1 MVKIRATG
9 PWKTGGVKMDR
20 EAAANKSFDLSTVT
34 SWVRGRGVYV
44 AFVVLV
50 IFNLI
55 VTPNFASVV
64 TVSTLLIT
72 VSPIVLVS
80 LGMALAIG
88 TEGIDLSVGAVMA
101 IASAFLPLYLGYG
114 WPIAMLVTLLACALA
129 GLVNGSLV
137 AFVGVQPIIATL
149 AMLVGG
155 RGLAQIFSGGQSL
168 PITDMSVLW
177 LGQGRLFGIPA
188 PVIVAVVAVLV
199 VGFLVNRTTFG
210 RYVVAIGGN
219 RSASYL
225 SGHPVRRTLLAV
237 YIISALLAAVA
248 GIVTTARLGASD
260 PSNVGLLIELSA
272 ITAVVVGGTPLS
284 GGKVKILGTVMGAL
298 LIQLIS
304 NTFIANDLPFTWAQV
319 LTAAIILVA
328 VYLQKGRG
336 VA

>member
-1 MVKIRATG
+1 
-9 PWKTGGVKMDR
+9 MDR
-20 EAAANKSFDLSTVT
+20 GATPNESFDISTLT

-55 VTPNFASVV
+55 VTPNFASVA
-64 TVSTLLIT
+64 TLSTLLIT

-80 LGMALAIG
+80 LGVALAIG
-88 TEGIDLSVGAVMA
+88 TEGIDLSVGSVMA
-101 IASAFLPLYLGYG
+101 LASAFLPLYLGYG
-114 WPIAMLVTLLACALA
+114 WPVGLSVALLVGALA

-155 RGLAQIFSGGQSL
+155 RGLAQIFAGGRSL
-168 PITDMSVLW
+168 LVTDPVILW

-188 PVIVAVVAVLV
+188 PVIVAVAAVLLV
-199 VGFLVNRTTFG
+199 SFLVKRTTFG

-237 YIISALLAAVA
+237 YVISGILAALAGVVA
-248 GIVTTARLGASD
+248 TARLGASD
-260 PSNVGLLIELSA
+260 PSNIGLLIELSA

-284 GGKVKILGTVMGAL
+284 GGKVKVIGTVMGAL

-304 NTFIANDLPFTWAQV
+304 NTFIANNLPFTWAQV

>member
-1 MVKIRATG
+1 MDKGAT
-9 PWKTGGVKMDR
+9 PN
-20 EAAANKSFDLSTVT
+20 ESFDISTLT

-44 AFVVLV
+44 AFVLLV

-55 VTPNFASVV
+55 VTPNFASVA
-64 TVSTLLIT
+64 TLSTLLIT

-80 LGMALAIG
+80 LGVALAIG
-88 TEGIDLSVGAVMA
+88 TEGIDLSVGSVMA
-101 IASAFLPLYLGYG
+101 LASAFLPLYLGYG
-114 WPIAMLVTLLACALA
+114 WLVGLSVALLVGALA

-155 RGLAQIFSGGQSL
+155 RGLAQIFAGGRSL
-168 PITDMSVLW
+168 LVTDPVILW

-188 PVIVAVVAVLV
+188 PVIVAVAAVLL
-199 VGFLVNRTTFG
+199 VGFLVKRTTFG

-237 YIISALLAAVA
+237 YVISGILAALAGVVA
-248 GIVTTARLGASD
+248 TARLGASD
-260 PSNVGLLIELSA
+260 PSNIGLLIELSA

-284 GGKVKILGTVMGAL
+284 GGKVKVLGTVMGAL

-304 NTFIANDLPFTWAQV
+304 NTFIANNLPFTWAQV

-336 VA
+336 VV

>member
-1 MVKIRATG
+1 
-9 PWKTGGVKMDR
+9 MDR
-20 EAAANKSFDLSTVT
+20 GATAKRSLDGSTAA
-34 SWVRGRGVYV
+34 SWLRGRGVYV

-64 TVSTLLIT
+64 TISTLLIT

-80 LGMALAIG
+80 LGVALAIG
-88 TEGIDLSVGAVMA
+88 TEGIDLSVGSVMA

-114 WPIAMLVTLLACALA
+114 WPVAVFVTLLAGALA

-168 PITDMSVLW
+168 PVTDPAVLW
-177 LGQGRLFGIPA
+177 FGQGRFFGIPA
-188 PVIVAVVAVLV
+188 PVIVAAVAVLV
-199 VGFLVNRTTFG
+199 VGLLVKRTTFG

-219 RSASYL
+219 RAASYL

-237 YIISALLAAVA
+237 YVISGILAALA
-248 GIVTTARLGASD
+248 GIVATARLGASD
-260 PSNVGLLIELSA
+260 PSNIGLLIELSA

-284 GGKVKILGTVMGAL
+284 GGRVKIIGTVMGAL

-304 NTFIANDLPFTWAQV
+304 NTFIANNLPFTWAQV
-319 LTAAIILVA
+319 LTAGIILVA
-328 VYLQKGRG
+328 VYVQKGRG
-336 VA
+336 AA

>member
-1 MVKIRATG
+1 MDKGAT
-9 PWKTGGVKMDR
+9 PN
-20 EAAANKSFDLSTVT
+20 ESFDISTLT

-44 AFVVLV
+44 AFVLLV

-55 VTPNFASVV
+55 VTPNFASVA
-64 TVSTLLIT
+64 TLSTLLIT

-80 LGMALAIG
+80 LGVALAIG
-88 TEGIDLSVGAVMA
+88 TEGIDLSVGSVMA
-101 IASAFLPLYLGYG
+101 LASAFLPLYLGYG
-114 WPIAMLVTLLACALA
+114 WPVGLSVALLVGALA

-155 RGLAQIFSGGQSL
+155 RGLAQIFAGGRSL
-168 PITDMSVLW
+168 LVTDPVILW

-188 PVIVAVVAVLV
+188 PVIVAVAAVLL
-199 VGFLVNRTTFG
+199 VGFLVKRTTFG

-237 YIISALLAAVA
+237 YVISGILAALAGVVA
-248 GIVTTARLGASD
+248 TARLGASD
-260 PSNVGLLIELSA
+260 PSNIGLLIELSA

-284 GGKVKILGTVMGAL
+284 GGRVKVVGTVMGAL

-304 NTFIANDLPFTWAQV
+304 NTFIANNLPFTWAQV

>member
-1 MVKIRATG
+1 MTRGATAG
-9 PWKTGGVKMDR
+9 
-20 EAAANKSFDLSTVT
+20 KSFDLASAT

-64 TVSTLLIT
+64 TLTTLLIT
-72 VSPIVLVS
+72 VSPIILVS
-80 LGMALAIG
+80 LGVALTIG
-88 TEGIDLSVGAVMA
+88 TEGIDLSVGSVMA
-101 IASAFLPLYLGYG
+101 LASAFLPLYLGYG
-114 WPIAMLVTLLACALA
+114 WPVALAVVLLVGALA

-149 AMLVGG
+149 ALLVGG
-155 RGLAQIFSGGQSL
+155 RGLAQIFAGGQSL
-168 PITDMSVLW
+168 PITDPTVLW

-199 VGFLVNRTTFG
+199 VGFLVKRTTFG

-237 YIISALLAAVA
+237 YVISGLLAALA
-248 GIVTTARLGASD
+248 GIVATARLGASD
-260 PSNVGLLIELSA
+260 PSNIGLLIELSA

-284 GGKVKILGTVMGAL
+284 GGRVAILGTVMGAL
-298 LIQLIS
+298 LIQLIT

-336 VA
+336 NA

>member
-1 MVKIRATG
+1 MGPRRTESARMDKGAT
-9 PWKTGGVKMDR
+9 PN
-20 EAAANKSFDLSTVT
+20 ESFDISTLT

-44 AFVVLV
+44 AFVLLV

-55 VTPNFASVV
+55 VTPNFASVA
-64 TVSTLLIT
+64 TLSTLLIT

-80 LGMALAIG
+80 LGVALAIG
-88 TEGIDLSVGAVMA
+88 TEGIDLSVGSVMA
-101 IASAFLPLYLGYG
+101 LASAFLPLYLGYG
-114 WPIAMLVTLLACALA
+114 WLVGLSVALLVGALA

-137 AFVGVQPIIATL
+137 AFA
-149 AMLVGG
+149 GG
-155 RGLAQIFSGGQSL
+155 RSL
-168 PITDMSVLW
+168 LVTDPVILW

-188 PVIVAVVAVLV
+188 PVIVAVAAVLL
-199 VGFLVNRTTFG
+199 VGFLVKRTTFG

-237 YIISALLAAVA
+237 YVISGILAALAGVVA
-248 GIVTTARLGASD
+248 TARLGASD
-260 PSNVGLLIELSA
+260 PSNIGLLIELSA

-284 GGKVKILGTVMGAL
+284 GGKVKVIGTVMGAL

-304 NTFIANDLPFTWAQV
+304 NTFIANNLPFTWAQV

>member
-1 MVKIRATG
+1 MA
-9 PWKTGGVKMDR
+9 R
-20 EAAANKSFDLSTVT
+20 EAAANRSFDLSTVT

-44 AFVVLV
+44 AFAVLV

-114 WPIAMLVTLLACALA
+114 WPVAMLVTLLVGVLA
-129 GLVNGSLV
+129 GLVNGSLI

-168 PITDMSVLW
+168 PITDMSILW

-237 YIISALLAAVA
+237 YVISALLAVVA
-248 GIVTTARLGASD
+248 GVVTTARLGASD

-304 NTFIANDLPFTWAQV
+304 NTFITNNLPFTWAQV

-336 VA
+336 AA

>member
-1 MVKIRATG
+1 MRMARG
-9 PWKTGGVKMDR
+9 
-20 EAAANKSFDLSTVT
+20 AAENKSFDASTVT

-80 LGMALAIG
+80 LGVALTIG
-88 TEGIDLSVGAVMA
+88 TEGIDLSVGSVMA
-101 IASAFLPLYLGYG
+101 LASAFLPLYLGYG
-114 WPIAMLVTLLACALA
+114 WPVAVLVVLFVGALA

-155 RGLAQIFSGGQSL
+155 RGLAQIFAGGQSL
-168 PITDMSVLW
+168 PITDPAVLW

-188 PVIVAVVAVLV
+188 PVSVAILAVLV
-199 VGFLVNRTTFG
+199 VGFLVKRTTFG

-237 YIISALLAAVA
+237 YVISALLATLAGMVA
-248 GIVTTARLGASD
+248 TARLGASD
-260 PSNVGLLIELSA
+260 PSNIGLLIELSA

-284 GGKVKILGTVMGAL
+284 GGKVKIMGTVMGAL
-298 LIQLIS
+298 LIQLIT

-328 VYLQKGRG
+328 VYVQKGRG
-336 VA
+336 NV